1 MQSLSVYRLHK
12 LLVVVGLLHVRV
24 NAQTST
30 ADRTTETGEA
40 AITGALK
47 TVKCSR
53 LYSLICIESFANT
66 PKTRDID
73 IYCLF
78 YHADPNEECSPY
90 SYPPVVNQLSAFPS
104 IWEAASILSDDSAA
118 QAKWDSISANIPSN
132 ISPPASNYSSDDPD
146 CWWTYSLCTEPKLSG
161 LPVDISAA
169 PEPSTLGY
177 GFDDGPNCSHNAF
190 YDFLLNQN
198 QKATFYYIG
207 SNVADWPLEAQRALA
222 DGHEI
227 CAHTWSHPYMTTF
240 SSEAAF
246 AELWYC
252 EFHIL
257 DIEILA
263 VGVTPTCWRPPYGDV
278 DDRIRSIAHALG
290 LQTIMWGYDS
300 EDADINGQS
309 ITDQTV
315 VTNYNNFITTASNG
329 TFNFNGAIIL
339 THELNNFTMSE
350 AVQFYPQLKSSFQ
363 HIVPVGVSLN
373 KTQPYVET
381 NYSLPTFE
389 HTSTSDASTNLLPT
403 VSSSSSTTASPSSLA
418 AATTSSATNTSATKE
433 STLYIGIVL
442 GTIIV

>member
-40 AITGALK
+40 AIT
-47 TVKCSR
+47 
-53 LYSLICIESFANT
+53 
-66 PKTRDID
+66 
-73 IYCLF
+73 
-78 YHADPNEECSPY
+78 DPNEECSPY

-132 ISPPASNYSSDDPD
+132 ISVKTQPPASNYSSDDPD

-190 YDFLLNQN
+190 YDFLLSQN

-246 AELWYC
+246 AELWYSVRLP
-252 EFHIL
+252 ER
-257 DIEILA
+257 LA

-278 DDRIRSIAHALG
+278 DDRIRSIANALG

-329 TFNFNGAIIL
+329 TFNFTGAIIL

-350 AVQFYPQLKSSFQ
+350 AVQFYSQLKSSFQ

-389 HTSTSDASTNLLPT
+389 QYIAGAVSANGTRVSPNSTSSFQSESST
-403 VSSSSSTTASPSSLA
+403 SSISSSTPP
-418 AATTSSATNTSATKE
+418 ATTSASNAADRVAIYRGF
-433 STLYIGIVL
+433 LLLMFFGLIRYPL
-442 GTIIV
+442 

>member
-40 AITGALK
+40 AIT
-47 TVKCSR
+47 
-53 LYSLICIESFANT
+53 
-66 PKTRDID
+66 
-73 IYCLF
+73 
-78 YHADPNEECSPY
+78 DPNEECSPY

-132 ISPPASNYSSDDPD
+132 ISVKTQPPASNYSSDDPD

-246 AELWYC
+246 AELWYSVRLLMQM
-252 EFHIL
+252 IK
-257 DIEILA
+257 LA

-329 TFNFNGAIIL
+329 TFNFTGAIIL

-389 HTSTSDASTNLLPT
+389 Q
-403 VSSSSSTTASPSSLA
+403 
-418 AATTSSATNTSATKE
+418 
-433 STLYIGIVL
+433 YIAV
-442 GTIIV
+442 

>member
-1 MQSLSVYRLHK
+1 MQSLSIYRLLQ
-12 LLVVVGLLHVRV
+12 LLVIVSLLHVRV
-24 NAQTST
+24 DAQTST
-30 ADRTTETGEA
+30 ADRTTEIGEA
-40 AITGALK
+40 AIT
-47 TVKCSR
+47 
-53 LYSLICIESFANT
+53 
-66 PKTRDID
+66 
-73 IYCLF
+73 
-78 YHADPNEECSPY
+78 DPNEECSPY

-132 ISPPASNYSSDDPD
+132 ISVKVLTQPPASNYSSDDPD
-146 CWWTYSLCTEPKLSG
+146 CWWTYSLCTEPKLPG

-190 YDFLLNQN
+190 YDFLQSQN
-198 QKATFYYIG
+198 QKATFYFIG

-246 AELWYC
+246 AELWY
-252 EFHIL
+252 FMQMIK
-257 DIEILA
+257 LA

-329 TFNFNGAIIL
+329 TFNFTGAIIL

-389 HTSTSDASTNLLPT
+389 QCKWPF
-403 VSSSSSTTASPSSLA
+403 
-418 AATTSSATNTSATKE
+418 
-433 STLYIGIVL
+433 
-442 GTIIV
+442 

>member
-1 MQSLSVYRLHK
+1 MFQRLSK
-12 LLVVVGLLHVRV
+12 AFLVVSILHLRV
-24 NAQTST
+24 NAQSTT
-30 ADRTTETGEA
+30 ADRTSEVGEA
-40 AITGALK
+40 AIT
-47 TVKCSR
+47 
-53 LYSLICIESFANT
+53 
-66 PKTRDID
+66 
-73 IYCLF
+73 
-78 YHADPNEECSPY
+78 DPNEECSPY
-90 SYPPVVNQLSAFPS
+90 SYPPVDNQLSSFPA
-104 IWEAASILSDDSAA
+104 IWEAASILPNDSTA
-118 QAKWDSISANIPSN
+118 QGKWNSISASIPSN
-132 ISPPASNYSSDDPD
+132 ISVKTQPPASNYSSNDPD

-161 LPVDISAA
+161 LSADITAA

-190 YDFLLNQN
+190 YDFLQSQN

-240 SSEAAF
+240 TSEAAF
-246 AELWYC
+246 AELWYST
-252 EFHIL
+252 EVDSFVAMQMIK
-257 DIEILA
+257 LA

-290 LQTIMWGYDS
+290 LQTIMWEYDS
-300 EDADINGQS
+300 LDSDINGNS

-315 VTNYNNFITTASNG
+315 DTSYNNFIQTANNG
-329 TFNFNGAIIL
+329 TFNYTGAIFL

-350 AVQFYPQLKSSFQ
+350 AVKFYPQFKSSFQ

-389 HTSTSDASTNLLPT
+389 QYISGTVTVNGTRVSPNSTSSSESST
-403 VSSSSSTTASPSSLA
+403 SSDSSSST
-418 AATTSSATNTSATKE
+418 SSATVSGNGLPTASSSNAADRLTNTGHHSILP
-433 STLYIGIVL
+433 SILFLIFYL
-442 GTIIV
+442 L

>member
-40 AITGALK
+40 AIT
-47 TVKCSR
+47 
-53 LYSLICIESFANT
+53 
-66 PKTRDID
+66 
-73 IYCLF
+73 
-78 YHADPNEECSPY
+78 DPNEECSPY

-132 ISPPASNYSSDDPD
+132 ISVKTQPPASNYSSDDPD

-190 YDFLLNQN
+190 YDFLLSQN

-246 AELWYC
+246 AELWYSMQM
-252 EFHIL
+252 IK
-257 DIEILA
+257 LA

-278 DDRIRSIAHALG
+278 DDRIRSIANALG

-329 TFNFNGAIIL
+329 TFNFTGAIIL

-350 AVQFYPQLKSSFQ
+350 AVQFYSQLKSSFQ

-389 HTSTSDASTNLLPT
+389 QYIAGAVSANGTRVSPNSTSSFQSESST
-403 VSSSSSTTASPSSLA
+403 SSISSSTPP
-418 AATTSSATNTSATKE
+418 ATTSASNAADRVAIYRGF
-433 STLYIGIVL
+433 LLMFFGLIHYPL
-442 GTIIV
+442 

>member
-40 AITGALK
+40 AIT
-47 TVKCSR
+47 
-53 LYSLICIESFANT
+53 
-66 PKTRDID
+66 
-73 IYCLF
+73 
-78 YHADPNEECSPY
+78 DPNEECSPY
-90 SYPPVVNQLSAFPS
+90 SYPAVVNQLSAFPS

-132 ISPPASNYSSDDPD
+132 ISVKTQPPASNYSSDDPD

-190 YDFLLNQN
+190 YDFLQSQN

-246 AELWYC
+246 AELWYSMQM
-252 EFHIL
+252 IK
-257 DIEILA
+257 LA

-278 DDRIRSIAHALG
+278 DDRIRSIANALG

-329 TFNFNGAIIL
+329 TFNFTGAIIL

-389 HTSTSDASTNLLPT
+389 QYIAGAVSVNGTRVSPNSTSSLQSESST
-403 VSSSSSTTASPSSLA
+403 SSISSSSTPP
-418 AATTSSATNTSATKE
+418 ATTSASNAADRVAIYRGF
-433 STLYIGIVL
+433 LLLMFLRLIRCPL
-442 GTIIV
+442 